1 MIDLAPLGLGL
12 LLSTFIGGLA
22 YWRRSLTASGW
33 LGAVIVGSLTFG
45 FGGWAWGLTLILFFI
60 TSSALSHYKEAI
72 KERRAAE
79 KFAKGGRR
87 DLAQALANGGLGALC
102 AVAYALSGGH
112 PALLAAFAGLMAT
125 VTADT
130 WATELGVLSSGSPRL
145 ITSGRTVEPGTS
157 GGVSAFGTAASAAGA
172 LLIGVALA
180 LLLLAEAAL
189 LGPARPA
196 AWWVVP
202 AALLGGVGGSLIDS
216 LLGATLQA
224 IYRYPDGRETERRLG
239 RDGRPNRFVRGLP
252 WLGNDL
258 VNLISSVGGAAI
270 AALVWAVL
278 G

>member
-145 ITSGRTVEPGTS
+145 ITSGRSVEPGTS

-189 LGPARPA
+189 LGPDRPA

-239 RDGRPNRFVRGLP
+239 RDGRPNGFVRGLP